1 MSDSPDRPLLE
12 VRDLVTR
19 FHTAAG
25 PLRAVDGISFAVS
38 PGQRLALVGES
49 GSGKSV
55 TALSILRLIDP
66 PGDVSA
72 AAISFAGRDLLALS
86 PAEMR
91 RVRGRD
97 IAIVLQDPFSSLNPV
112 FSVGEQI
119 AETIRYHEGAARGAA
134 RARAVDLLGQVGI
147 PNPAARVDDY
157 PHRFSGGMRQ
167 RVAIAIALACN
178 PALLIADEPT
188 TALDV
193 TVQAQVLELLGRLSQ
208 ERGMAVLLI
217 THNLGVVAGFA
228 DDVAVMYA
236 GRIVECGHVE
246 EIFYRPGNPYTR
258 ALLAA
263 QPRFDEE
270 GGERLAAIP
279 GAPPNPLDRP
289 PGCAFHPRC
298 PQRRGRERCA
308 RDDPTLRPALGPGH
322 LSACHFLEELVE
334 IPATAPAGER

>member
-25 PLRAVDGISFAVS
+25 PLRAVDGISFAVF

-72 AAISFAGRDLLALS
+72 AAISFGGRDLLDLS

-119 AETIRYHEGAARGAA
+119 AETIRYHEGASRGAA

-193 TVQAQVLELLGRLSQ
+193 TVQAQVLELLARLSE

-236 GRIVECGHVE
+236 GRIVESGHVE
-246 EIFYRPGNPYTR
+246 DIFYRPGNPYTR

-263 QPRFDEE
+263 QPRFDVES
-270 GGERLAAIP
+270 GERLAAIP

-308 RDDPTLRPALGPGH
+308 RDDPALRPAQGPGH

-334 IPATAPAGER
+334 MPAAAPAGER